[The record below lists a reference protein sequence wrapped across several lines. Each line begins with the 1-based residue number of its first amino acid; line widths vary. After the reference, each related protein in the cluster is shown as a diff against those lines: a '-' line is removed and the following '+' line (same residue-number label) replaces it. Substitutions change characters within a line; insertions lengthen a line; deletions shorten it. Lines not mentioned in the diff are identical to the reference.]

1 MAHPNSLHGIDKSGR
16 RKPVVSAQGYELC
29 ERHILELS
37 RIFFVSFGQPET
49 QFWMKAFCWAEKL
62 YPAPAGATVAQ
73 AVLRML
79 NEMRTARPHTFKYT
93 DPRCV
98 NCSAFMT
105 SEEKYMMDMLCHLRK
120 NAGAK
125 AHLSAMLLCEGN
137 DPTALLAAGSNL
149 VAVINEHCLA
159 DVLKAQL
166 H

>member
-1 MAHPNSLHGIDKSGR
+1 LHRNLLVHP
-16 RKPVVSAQGYELC
+16 
-29 ERHILELS
+29 
-37 RIFFVSFGQPET
+37 
-49 QFWMKAFCWAEKL
+49 AEKIL
-62 YPAPAGATVAQ
+62 LPHPLNIGGDYPP
-73 AVLRML
+73 
-79 NEMRTARPHTFKYT
+79 NEMRTARPHTFNYT